1 MLKHATNHTQ
11 DRCGALKKTFRMK
24 IKILICTFFLVFNY
38 SCVGQNNKVDKIGEE
53 GVQLFSD
60 GRIEEALLRFEKV
73 IELDNQ
79 NSEAFMRKGDCLDL
93 LGDLNGSIESY
104 SNAIKLNPDNKIVI
118 YNRALTYEK
127 LNDLNNAIA
136 DYIAA
141 IGSDPQNKSELNNK
155 LIYHNLGILYG
166 QKEEL
171 NNAIDAFTQAIG
183 IDKEYADAYHNR
195 GFAHYLKKEYKKAIE
210 NYDMALK
217 IEPNNMFYKA
227 SKNVSKAMLE

>member
-1 MLKHATNHTQ
+1 
-11 DRCGALKKTFRMK
+11 MK
-24 IKILICTFFLVFNY
+24 IKILICAFFLALIY
-38 SCVGQNNKVDKIGEE
+38 SCSGQNNSVDKIGEE

-60 GRIEEALLRFEKV
+60 GRTEEALLRFEKV

-79 NSEAFMRKGDCLDL
+79 NSEAYMRKGDCLDL

-104 SNAIKLNPDNKIVI
+104 TKAIKLNPDYKIAI

-127 LNDLNNAIA
+127 ANNLDNAIS
-136 DYIAA
+136 DYIMA

-171 NNAIDAFTQAIG
+171 NKAIDAFTQAIG
-183 IDKEYADAYHNR
+183 IDKDYADAYHNL
-195 GFAHYLKKEYKKAIE
+195 GYAHYLKKEYKEAIK
-210 NYDMALK
+210 NYDIALK
-217 IEPNNMFYKA
+217 IEPDNMFYKA